1 MLDYEAFIKSKAVSA
16 ARVGFD
22 VQESEVNPLLKPH
35 QNACVRWAIAG
46 GRRALFE
53 AFGLGKSVQQLEA
66 VRLVLKKLGGGRGLI
81 VLPLGVRQEFKR
93 DAAMLGIKITFVR
106 RTEELHCPNCD
117 GAGQYVAAATGETKL
132 YQTCNDC
139 DGSGLM
145 TGIFITNYESVRDKR
160 LDLSLFDALSLD
172 EGSCLRSFGSKTF
185 SEFLFENKNLP
196 KYRFVATATPSPNEF
211 QELLAYAHFLGIMD
225 IGQARTR
232 FFKRNSEKSDDLTL
246 HKHKEE
252 EFWLWVSTWA
262 LFLQKPSDLGFSDE
276 GYALPEMK
284 IHFRCVQ
291 VDHSTATPEKNGQ
304 GRLFRESRTGMI
316 EAAREKRDTL
326 SLRVAEMRRIL
337 DANPNDSFILWHD
350 LEAERYAIEKA
361 VPDSVSV
368 YGSQDLDEREQCII
382 DFSDGKFPYLAA
394 KPVIAG
400 SGCNFQRHC
409 HKAIFLGI
417 GFKFNDF
424 IQAIHRIHRFL
435 QTETVEIYIIY
446 AESEAAV
453 LQALLDKWER
463 DKEQRRIMQEIIKK
477 YGLTGEAMK
486 TILDR
491 AFGVERIEFSGERFK
506 MVNWDAVLE
515 SRQMEENSVGLV
527 CTSIPFSTQYEY
539 SPNYNDFGHTDDNEH
554 FFAQM
559 DFLTPELFRI
569 LSPGRIAAIHVKDR
583 IVPSGMTGLGF
594 QVVYPFHVDVLH
606 HYQKHGFQYMGMK
619 TIVTDVVRE
628 NNQTYRLGWT
638 EQCKDGTKM
647 GYGMPEYLMIFR
659 KPPTDNSNS
668 YADIPVIKSKDDYSR
683 SRWQIDAHG
692 FARSNGDRLLSPED
706 LEKMQ
711 FNEIY
716 KLFRA
721 VSISEIYDY
730 EFHVRVG
737 EMLDAMGKLP
747 VDFMLLPP
755 QSWHPEVWTDIT
767 RMKTLNASQAVKGK
781 QMHLCPMQFDIADR
795 VIVQMSNPGDIVFDP
810 FAGIGTVPYR
820 AVKLGRFGYGCE
832 LAKQYFIDAVSY
844 CQAAEYEKSVPT
856 LFDITNAEKE
866 EEFAEKAA

>member
-1 MLDYEAFIKSKAVSA
+1 MLDYAEFIKRKAVSA
-16 ARVGFD
+16 RRCGFD
-22 VQESEVNPLLKPH
+22 VRESEVNPILKPH
-35 QNACVRWAIAG
+35 AQACVRWALRG

-53 AFGLGKSVQQLEA
+53 SFGLMKTVQQLEISRIA
-66 VRLVLKKLGGGRGLI
+66 LTRTKSERALI
-81 VLPLGVRQEFKR
+81 VAPLGVRQEFKR
-93 DAAMLGIKITFVR
+93 DAEMLSTGIHPKITDEQR
-106 RTEELHCPNCD
+106 RQLHRWRAEHGIADINLRFIRRDEEIED
-117 GAGQYVAAATGETKL
+117 AGIYV
-132 YQTCNDC
+132 
-139 DGSGLM
+139 
-145 TGIFITNYESVRDKR
+145 TNYESVREKKV
-160 LDLSLFDALSLD
+160 DLGKFGVLSLD
-172 EGSCLRSFGSKTF
+172 EASCLRSFGSKTF
-185 SEFLFENKNLP
+185 SEFLFENQNLP
-196 KYRFVATATPSPNEF
+196 EYRYVATATPSPNDY

-262 LFLQKPSDLGFSDE
+262 LYLQKPSDLGFSDE
-276 GYALPEMK
+276 GYELPEMK
-284 IHFRCVQ
+284 IHFHCVT
-291 VDHSTATPEKNGQ
+291 VDHSTAQPEKNGQ
-304 GRLFRESRTGMI
+304 GRLFRETRTGMI

-326 SLRVAEMRRIL
+326 DLRVAEMRKIL
-337 DANPNDSFILWHD
+337 DANKDDHFILWHD
-350 LEAERYAIEKA
+350 LEAERHAIEKA
-361 VPDSVSV
+361 VPSSVSV
-368 YGSQDLDEREQCII
+368 YGSQNFDEREQAII
-382 DFSDGKFPYLAA
+382 DFSDGKFQYLAA

-435 QTETVEIYIIY
+435 QTEKVEIYIIY
-446 AESEAAV
+446 ADSESSV
-453 LQALLDKWER
+453 LQTLLEKWER

-477 YGLTGEAMK
+477 YGLSGEAMK
-486 TILDR
+486 SILDR
-491 AFGVERIEFSGERFK
+491 AFGVERIEVSGERFK

-515 SRQMEENSVGLV
+515 TQKMETGSVGLV

-539 SPNYNDFGHTDDNEH
+539 SPNYNDFGHTDDNKH
-554 FFAQM
+554 FFEQM
-559 DFLTPELFRI
+559 DYLTPELFRC

-583 IVPSGMTGLGF
+583 VVPSGMTGLGF
-594 QVVYPFHVDVLH
+594 QITYPFHIDVYH
-606 HYQKHGFQYMGMK
+606 HYTKHGFQFMNMK

-647 GYGMPEYLMIFR
+647 GCGMNEYLMLFR

-668 YADIPVIKSKDDYSR
+668 YADIPVVKSKDQFSR
-683 SRWQIDAHG
+683 ARWQVDASG
-692 FARSNGDRLLSPED
+692 FMRVDGNRLLSPED
-706 LEKMQ
+706 LEKMTWS
-711 FNEIY
+711 EIFR
-716 KLFRA
+716 LFRS
-721 VSISEIYDY
+721 VSLSEIYDY
-730 EFHVRVG
+730 EFHVKVG
-737 EMLDAMGKLP
+737 ELLDAMGKLP

-755 QSWHPEVWTDIT
+755 QSWHPDVWTDIT

-781 QMHLCPMQFDIADR
+781 QMHLCPMQFDVADR
-795 VIVQMSNPGDIVFDP
+795 VIVQFSMPGEIVYDP

-832 LAKQYFIDAVSY
+832 LSHQYFIDAVSY

-866 EEFAEKAA
+866 DEMEMAA